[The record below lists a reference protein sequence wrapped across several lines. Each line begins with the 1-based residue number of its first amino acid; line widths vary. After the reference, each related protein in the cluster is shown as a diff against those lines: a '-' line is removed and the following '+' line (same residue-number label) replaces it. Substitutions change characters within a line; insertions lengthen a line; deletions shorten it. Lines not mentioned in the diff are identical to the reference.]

1 MQIRITISCA
11 MNDRNHK
18 RSYHVPGQNP
28 YVMPPPQAVANQQM
42 QMHWQQMPPNGLV
55 NQPPPQLQQPPMHNY
70 SMNSMYR
77 PNEMQLIEQQQL
89 HQRQQIPYNSRI
101 PSATHQQLESL
112 LKAKD
117 SAKNEKKIAH
127 ITYES
132 ARTQEQIALN
142 YFKQSERQLQTAKDK
157 YSDSMAALSR
167 INVMDYISSQG
178 GRTDASSANGVY
190 SHDMITKIFRT
201 RGREKNP
208 TLRKLCSDNRV
219 TKSACL
225 PPPVPVN
232 QLRGCNHLEHS
243 SIPDHFPENMLFRA
257 LSCYSTIRTFSLE
270 LLISP
275 FPAFFFLRALRLQTP
290 SKLMNEIHVALL
302 RVLYAE
308 LSGKK
313 INNRKSKLI
322 APIAIENP
330 TIPGLDQRDWNMLDN
345 STWPIYFCDYADMTS
360 SQFEIDN
367 YLENNAV
374 DDAVSQSSASGTMS
388 DIDQIQDDDSNGGST
403 DVSEIPDEVAPEY
416 KRSDEE
422 FNNIRGVKR
431 AKLVDTNKPLSFDRQ
446 QPPINISNP
455 NSASFK
461 KTQPLNTLRSQP
473 KSSFATFG
481 ESSVEI
487 ISNFSEIAEREN
499 LHTSHGISKNGT
511 SKKALLSNKY
521 DNSNIEKSSD
531 EKPFTSATSDEKSF
545 TFPHLAHLKK
555 IQTTYYHLL
564 SVTEKLD
571 IIEYLVDELLQV
583 DFAVNELNKRFTNR
597 SALWNGWGTHF
608 GKSIPMFESGP
619 RAVELES
626 LINDDEC
633 AVCGEEGDLLC
644 CDGCGKCLSS
654 SYFRLHDIYLLSILV
669 SEILSS
675 TMHFSTSDRGI
686 ARKMALS

>member
-1 MQIRITISCA
+1 MQIRIPYSCA
-11 MNDRNHK
+11 MNDRKRN

-55 NQPPPQLQQPPMHNY
+55 NQPPPQLQQPPMHNF

-77 PNEMQLIEQQQL
+77 PNEMQLMEQQQL
-89 HQRQQIPYNSRI
+89 HQHQQIPYNSRI
-101 PSATHQQLESL
+101 PSATRQQLESL
-112 LKAKD
+112 HKAKD
-117 SAKNEKKIAH
+117 SAENEKKIAH
-127 ITYES
+127 TTYET
-132 ARTQEQIALN
+132 ARNQEQIALN
-142 YFKQSERQLQTAKDK
+142 YFEQAERQLQTARDK
-157 YSDSMAALSR
+157 YNDSMAALSK
-167 INVMDYISSQG
+167 INVMDCICSQG
-178 GRTDASSANGVY
+178 GRTDANSADEVY
-190 SHDMITKIFRT
+190 THDMIRKMFRR
-201 RGREKNP
+201 RGRKKHP
-208 TLRKLCSDNRV
+208 TLRKLCSDNRE
-219 TKSACL
+219 TKPAYL
-225 PPPVPVN
+225 PSPVPVN
-232 QLRGCNHLEHS
+232 QLRGCNHLLHS

-290 SKLMNEIHVALL
+290 SKLINEIHVALL

-308 LSGKK
+308 LSGKN

-345 STWPIYFCDYADMTS
+345 LTWPIYFCDYADMTS
-360 SQFEIDN
+360 SQFEIDD
-367 YLENNAV
+367 YLENNVV

-388 DIDQIQDDDSNGGST
+388 DIDQIEDDDSDGGST
-403 DVSEIPDEVAPEY
+403 DVFEISDEVAPEY
-416 KRSDEE
+416 KRSDGE
-422 FNNIRGVKR
+422 FNNICSVKR
-431 AKLVDTNKPLSFDRQ
+431 AKLVDTIKPSTSDRQ
-446 QPPINISNP
+446 QPPINIFNP

-473 KSSFATFG
+473 KSSVAASG
-481 ESSVEI
+481 KSSVEN
-487 ISNFSEIAEREN
+487 ISNFSEIVERKN
-499 LHTSHGISKNGT
+499 LRTSQISKSVT
-511 SKKALLSNKY
+511 SKKVLLSNKY
-521 DNSNIEKSSD
+521 DNSSLKKSSD
-531 EKPFTSATSDEKSF
+531 EKPSTSDDKSF
-545 TFPHLAHLKK
+545 TFPHLALLNKLR
-555 IQTTYYHLL
+555 TTHYHLL

-571 IIEYLVDELLQV
+571 IIEYLVDELLQT
-583 DFAVNELNKRFTNR
+583 DFAVDELNKRFTNR

-644 CDGCGKCLSS
+644 CDGCGKFLSS
-654 SYFRLHDIYLLSILV
+654 NYFRLHDIYLLSILI

-675 TMHFSTSDRGI
+675 TMHFSSADRGI